1 MGNEKNQIK
10 QNMEDTGAA
19 IASTQWTGWVPDDGS
34 CGWGDSNGAQFAVTN
49 VVVHAP
55 RGIKFGPAPPTC
67 ADPSP
72 SPPPTPGMCETS
84 VGKNNDGTNLQSSAI
99 NTGSA
104 EDCCSHCSTTDGCV
118 GYTWVHAN
126 HECWLKSA
134 VGPARDDGCGGCVT
148 SGTIGDSPSPS
159 PPGPDTGVVE
169 YCPDPATD
177 FNEEVESGAQGT
189 VTWTNDGWS
198 IRGQRRVS
206 SKAAFDFSGG
216 GVTWDMDLSQAHNG
230 VNNNFYVTYPY
241 EENCGI
247 SCYCDSGGNH
257 DSQGR
262 GCAEL
267 DWTENNGG
275 CYQATTWHDDESGG
289 DGPGYGGNGGLGGGI
304 VSMSAQYSSDGS
316 HVDINIGGNQNGGNG
331 QSGSMKSRGA
341 VIYSSQWVGWV
352 PGDCGGG
359 DLGSSVYAVKNLK
372 ITAKVVQGPEPRR
385 CHPLTTPA
393 PAPSPSSSCAGST
406 LKECVHAC
414 PTDTFSDCIECCSE
428 KFPSIELV

>member
-1 MGNEKNQIK
+1 MVDSWSP
-10 QNMEDTGAA
+10 EDCCQKCQDDSSCAA
-19 IASTQWTGWVPDDGS
+19 FTHSQYDSSGS
-34 CGWGDSNGAQFAVTN
+34 ARPVCYLKAACGSGSSSSVCTSGTV
-49 VVVHAP
+49 
-55 RGIKFGPAPPTC
+55 GSG
-67 ADPSP
+67 PSP
-72 SPPPTPGMCETS
+72 TPTPTPPTPT
-84 VGKNNDGTNLQSSAI
+84 
-99 NTGSA
+99 
-104 EDCCSHCSTTDGCV
+104 
-118 GYTWVHAN
+118 
-126 HECWLKSA
+126 
-134 VGPARDDGCGGCVT
+134 
-148 SGTIGDSPSPS
+148 PS
-159 PPGPDTGVVE
+159 GVVE

-177 FNEEVESGAQGT
+177 FQEEVESGAQGT
-189 VTWTNDGWS
+189 VTWTDDGWS

-206 SKAAFDFSGG
+206 SKASFDFSGG

-289 DGPGYGGNGGLGGGI
+289 DGPGYGGNGGLSGGT
-304 VSMSAQYSSDGS
+304 VSMSAQYSADGS
-316 HVDINIGGNQNGGNG
+316 YVDINIGGNTNGGNG
-331 QSGSMKSRGA
+331 QSGVMKSKGA

-372 ITAKVVQGPEPRR
+372 ITGKVVQGPEPRR
-385 CHPLTTPA
+385 CHPDPTPT
-393 PAPSPSSSCAGST
+393 PSPSPTSSCTGGDDGAS
-406 LKECVHAC
+406 LQECVHAC
-414 PTDTFSDCIECCSE
+414 PSDKFSECIDCCAG
-428 KFPSIELV
+428 KFPSAEVV